1 MMISGKGVRAMR
13 SPRRPPVRLSI
24 KIERGETRAWSRH
37 HQGIVKDERG
47 QEQPADKKRAWDNK

>member
-1 MMISGKGVRAMR
+1 MMISGKGARAMR

-24 KIERGETRAWSRH
+24 KIERGETRTWSRH

-47 QEQPADKKRAWDNK
+47 QEQPAGKRRARDNE